1 MSVRTSNRRGLQ
13 SDEVKI
19 YSQRYQMI
27 ELMDSV
33 AMTGA
38 LKRVKN
44 VKAIDDIK

>member
-1 MSVRTSNRRGLQ
+1 
-13 SDEVKI
+13 
-19 YSQRYQMI
+19 MI